1 MKYDEGKITL
11 KNILDD
17 VMNEVYMTL
26 IFFFFLMWIS
36 HDFFRL
42 KKESKAQKKRQY

>member
-26 IFFFFLMWIS
+26 IFFKCGSHMIS
-36 HDFFRL
+36 L
-42 KKESKAQKKRQY
+42 G